1 MDKKLSP
8 LKSLSI
14 FFCIAAGAFFVML
27 LIMQIYLGGQMK
39 TIDKLYN
46 SISHGIYSDYASC
59 FSPWAGCMTE
69 AEFDRYREE
78 LERNWGED
86 FRVSADFVS
95 RRSSK
100 KTVDVRVDET
110 TYNDATHETVS
121 VEYEMMRVNGKWV
134 IDG

>member
-8 LKSLSI
+8 FKILSI

-59 FSPWAGCMTE
+59 FSPWAKYMTE

-86 FRVSADFVS
+86 FRVSADYVS

-110 TYNDATHETVS
+110 TYNDVTHETVS

>member
-1 MDKKLSP
+1 MDKKTSP
-8 LKSLSI
+8 LKNVNI
-14 FFCIAAGAFFVML
+14 FFCIAASAFLIML
-27 LIMQIYLGGQMK
+27 VIMQIYLGGQMK

-46 SISHGIYSDYASC
+46 SISHGIYSEYVSC
-59 FSPWAGCMTE
+59 FSPWAAHMNE

-78 LERNWGED
+78 LEHNWGED

-110 TYNDATHETVS
+110 TYNDVTHETVM